1 VGTHL
6 ETANKIHEF
15 HNLING
21 KVLPATLGKW
31 VESVNPAD
39 GRVWAKI
46 PSSTVEDTEEA
57 IVAAKQAYGKWALL
71 SAIERAAHL
80 RQIGD
85 LLAQYAEELAMLE
98 TMDSGWVIRETSYGL
113 IPVLTS
119 IWYDAAQAASIAS
132 RGETIQLSPNS
143 FGYTLREP
151 LGVVV
156 GILPWNSPLFTFTIK
171 AAYALAAGNAVIIKP
186 SEFASVSSLRYGEIL
201 NKILPP
207 GILNV
212 VSGDGIVGEA
222 LVSHH
227 DVNRVTLTG
236 SGNTAKAIVRSTAQ
250 APKPLTFELG
260 GKSPNIVFAD
270 ANLEKAVEGVTTN
283 GIFTGN
289 AGQICVGGSRILMQ
303 RPVFEEMISLMT
315 EIMKKNI
322 KLGSPMD
329 PQTTMGPLANVAQ
342 FNKVRHYIEL
352 GIQEGGE
359 IVIGGGF
366 GGEDVIPNEPSLSN
380 GYWVEPTLI
389 RVGRNSLRICQEE
402 IFGPVATVMPFDTEE
417 EALAIA
423 NDTNFGLGAGVWT
436 TNLDCAH
443 RMIKKLDSGNVW
455 VNTYRRVGPELPFGG
470 VKESGFGTDSILEN
484 TREKTCV
491 IDVG

>member
-1 VGTHL
+1 M
-6 ETANKIHEF
+6 ETANKIREF

-21 KVLPATLGKW
+21 ALVPASLGKMID
-31 VESVNPAD
+31 SVNPAD
-39 GRVWAKI
+39 GTVWARV
-46 PSSTVEDTEEA
+46 PSSTAADAEA
-57 IVAAKQAYGKWALL
+57 AVAVAKQAFVKWSAL
-71 SAIERAAHL
+71 SAIERANYM

-85 LLAQYAEELAMLE
+85 SFAQHAEELASLE
-98 TMDSGWVIRETSYGL
+98 TKDCGWVIRETSYGL
-113 IPVLTS
+113 IPALTS
-119 IWYDAAQAASIAS
+119 IWYDAAGAASVAS
-132 RGETIQLSPNS
+132 KGDTIQLSPTS
-143 FGYTLREP
+143 LGYTLREP

-201 NKILPP
+201 NTVLPP

-212 VSGDGIVGEA
+212 VSGDGTVGEV
-222 LVSHH
+222 LVSHR

-270 ANLEKAVEGVTTN
+270 ANLEKAAEGVTTN

-289 AGQICVGGSRILMQ
+289 AGQICVGGSRILIQ
-303 RPVFEEMISLMT
+303 RPVFEEMISLMKET
-315 EIMKKNI
+315 IRKNI
-322 KLGSPMD
+322 KFGDPMD
-329 PQTTMGPLANVAQ
+329 PETTMGPIANAIQ
-342 FNKVRHYIEL
+342 YEKVCRFIEL
-352 GIQEGGE
+352 GVEEGGE
-359 IVIGGGF
+359 IIAGGRY
-366 GGEDVIPNEPSLSN
+366 GGEAVLPNDPSLSD

-389 RVGRNSLRICQEE
+389 RVQRNSLRICQEE
-402 IFGPVATVMPFDTEE
+402 IFGPVATVMVFDTEE

-423 NDTNFGLGAGVWT
+423 NDTSYGLGAGVWT
-436 TNLDCAH
+436 TNLACAQ
-443 RMIKKLDSGNVW
+443 RMIRKLDSGNVW

-470 VKESGFGTDSILEN
+470 VKESGFGKDSILEN
-484 TREKTCV
+484 TREKSCV